1 MKNMNPQFG
10 EKIRAL
16 RKARKLTLEEA
27 GEKIGISPAQLS
39 SYETGHRN
47 ISAMRLNEFANLYD
61 VSTDYLLGRNE
72 NIQKNPVHD
81 PADEAALIDFL
92 QSIRKY
98 GMDRFKVIV
107 KVMEFIRKQ
116 FETLD
121 RPDIPI
127 TTLAQT
133 YKEIT
138 DKSKNSK

>member
-1 MKNMNPQFG
+1 MKNMSPQFG
-10 EKIRAL
+10 ARIRAL
-16 RKARKLTLEEA
+16 RKARKLTLEET

-92 QSIRKY
+92 QSIKKY
-98 GMDRFKVIV
+98 GLARFKAIV
-107 KVMEFIRKQ
+107 KIMETIHKQ
-116 FETLD
+116 MESLD
-121 RPDIPI
+121 RPDIP
-127 TTLAQT
+127 
-133 YKEIT
+133 
-138 DKSKNSK
+138 